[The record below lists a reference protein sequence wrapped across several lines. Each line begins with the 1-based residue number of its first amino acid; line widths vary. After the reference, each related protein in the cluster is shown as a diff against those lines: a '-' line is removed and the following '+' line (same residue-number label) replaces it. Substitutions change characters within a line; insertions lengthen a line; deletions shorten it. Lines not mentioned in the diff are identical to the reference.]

1 MKNKILNWFEKFYPN
16 IINDMKNTNHNHSN
30 GSINP
35 YHAEGDVWKHTLMV
49 YDLIID
55 ENVNTLFAALLH
67 DLGKTH
73 TRYEKNDGKVSFR
86 NHENVSMYY
95 SIDILKNAKK
105 DFKDLDLLT
114 TLKLIAWH
122 GTLWNHL
129 KNIDNEF
136 LNNINLKYGNDIP
149 FFKSLISFVEA
160 DYYGRLLLNND
171 ECKEKNDI
179 FNFLYNYIPFNK
191 LQYKEKRNLD
201 VVVLIGLSGSGK
213 STLIE
218 KHYKDFEIISVDK
231 FLEKGKLN
239 YNMIDYNKNVIKA
252 YNQSLLDMKE
262 YINNKKNVVID
273 MTNLTIESRR
283 KRLSNFPSTQYN
295 KKAIVFLNG
304 LNNLTLNLNKR
315 KSFKNIDFDIIK
327 NQISNFELPNF
338 DEFDN
343 IEYIF

>member
-1 MKNKILNWFEKFYPN
+1 M
-16 IINDMKNTNHNHSN
+16 
-30 GSINP
+30 
-35 YHAEGDVWKHTLMV
+35 
-49 YDLIID
+49 
-55 ENVNTLFAALLH
+55 
-67 DLGKTH
+67 
-73 TRYEKNDGKVSFR
+73 
-86 NHENVSMYY
+86 
-95 SIDILKNAKK
+95 
-105 DFKDLDLLT
+105 
-114 TLKLIAWH
+114 H

-149 FFKSLISFVEA
+149 FFKSLISFVEV

-315 KSFKNIDFDIIK
+315 KYFKNIDFDIIK